1 MNARKDRYAVR
12 ISEASYAEMQQ
23 KALQDGARQGV
34 AVALVAIEKALG
46 WRTVRLKR
54 IFDGVQELLQMP
66 SVLGKEITADDAI
79 RYLRSEYGIDVD
91 DLSVNVD
98 INYTDG
104 SDQK

>member
-1 MNARKDRYAVR
+1 M
-12 ISEASYAEMQQ
+12 
-23 KALQDGARQGV
+23 
-34 AVALVAIEKALG
+34 
-46 WRTVRLKR
+46 RLKR